1 MGENRM
7 TAVTPNTTMSQT
19 FKVIQKWRYEVH
31 SPEACTVTDSQGT
44 VYCTSYPGESA
55 RFIAHEDE
63 VTLSSDHARLVSIEG
78 NAYDPYG
85 VRSASD
91 SGGGGAAVVK
101 PATGETIVPL
111 TSAELTIRHATW
123 FDNAEQTAISIIPA
137 TWQNEVMTCYMKTAV
152 PVTLSGVNWIYG
164 APVMVE
170 DYMYVIALQQVD
182 AVTVLA
188 NLAYTIPQ

>member
-1 MGENRM
+1 
-7 TAVTPNTTMSQT
+7 MSQT
-19 FKVIQKWRYEVH
+19 FKVIQKWRYEVY

-111 TSAELTIRHATW
+111 TSDELTIRHATW
-123 FDNAEQTAISIIPA
+123 FDNAEHSAITVTPSV
-137 TWQNEVMTCYMKTAV
+137 WKNEVMTCYLKTDM
-152 PVTLSGVNWIYG
+152 PVKLSGVAWLYG
-164 APVMVE
+164 VPVMAE
-170 DYMYVIALQQVD
+170 NFAYVIALQQVD
-182 AVTVLA
+182 AATVLA